1 MKKVIL
7 FGLPIVAVLLLIT
20 GLAFSNPEPQSPP
33 PPHRP
38 SWESFPRSGFR
49 LGVVLSDDNGDEKG
63 VAIEKILPDSPA
75 DRAGLHEG
83 DILVRIDG
91 ERIQT
96 ARDVREML
104 RNLEGSKDLQV
115 EVARDGQ
122 PLTLTVTP
130 EKREFPSF
138 PRMGGRYLG
147 VNLQN
152 LDPDLAAYFQVDPN
166 EGVLV
171 TRIEA
176 DSPAAKAGFHSGDI
190 ITHINGTKINSAEDV
205 SRIISDGDT
214 ETVEVIVLRHG
225 TEQKLIAKPEKRE
238 FFNHRAMMEGMS
250 EGMRDLPEMVNT
262 PEFNSEME
270 NLKNELRELK
280 DQMHGLRQ
288 EELDKMRDEI
298 QNQLKEQM
306 DKLRSEL
313 KEKKEL

>member
-1 MKKVIL
+1 MKKALII
-7 FGLPIVAVLLLIT
+7 GLPIVAVLFLIV
-20 GLAFSNPEPQSPP
+20 GLAYSNPEPQSPP

-49 LGVVLSDDNGDEKG
+49 LGVVLSDDNGDAKG

-75 DRAGLHEG
+75 DKAGLREG

-91 ERIQT
+91 QKIQT

-104 RNLEGSKDLQV
+104 RNLEDSKDLQV
-115 EVARDGQ
+115 EVSRDGQ
-122 PLTLTVTP
+122 PLTMTVTP

-147 VNLQN
+147 INLQN

-171 TRIEA
+171 TRIEP

-205 SRIISDGDT
+205 SKIISDGDT
-214 ETVEVIVLRHG
+214 EMVEVIVLRHG
-225 TEQKLIAKPEKRE
+225 TEQKLIAKPEKRD
-238 FFNHRAMMEGMS
+238 FFNHGAMM

-280 DQMHGLRQ
+280 DQMHGMRQ

-306 DKLRSEL
+306 EKLRSEL

>member
-1 MKKVIL
+1 MKKAFL
-7 FGLPIVAVLLLIT
+7 LGLPILAVLLLI
-20 GLAFSNPEPQSPP
+20 GGFVYSQSEPESPGP
-33 PPHRP
+33 MQRP
-38 SWESFPRSGFR
+38 YWESFPRSGFR
-49 LGVVLSDDNGDEKG
+49 LGVVLSDDNGDAKG

-75 DRAGLHEG
+75 DKAGLKVG

-91 ERIQT
+91 QKIQT
-96 ARDVREML
+96 SRDVREML
-104 RNLEGSKDLQV
+104 RDLDSSKELQV
-115 EVARDGQ
+115 EALRNGQ

-171 TRIEA
+171 TRIEP

-190 ITHINGTKINSAEDV
+190 ITHINGNKINSAEDV

-238 FFNHRAMMEGMS
+238 FFNHRAMMEGMHDIPK
-250 EGMRDLPEMVNT
+250 MLND

-280 DQMHGLRQ
+280 DEMQGMRQ
-288 EELDKMRDEI
+288 EEIDRMRDEI

-306 DKLRSEL
+306 EKLRSEL

>member
-1 MKKVIL
+1 MKHLNVGGPMKKVLL
-7 FGLPIVAVLLLIT
+7 FGLPIVAVLLLVT

-49 LGVVLSDDNGDEKG
+49 LGVVLSDDNGDAKG

-75 DRAGLHEG
+75 DKAGLHEG

-122 PLTLTVTP
+122 PLTVTVTP
-130 EKREFPSF
+130 EQRDFPSF

-171 TRIEA
+171 TRIEP

-190 ITHINGTKINSAEDV
+190 ITHINGTQINSAEDV
-205 SRIISDGDT
+205 SRIISDENT

-225 TEQKLIAKPEKRE
+225 TEQKLIAKPENRE
-238 FFNHRAMMEGMS
+238 FFNHRSMM

-280 DQMHGLRQ
+280 DQMHG
-288 EELDKMRDEI
+288 
-298 QNQLKEQM
+298 
-306 DKLRSEL
+306 
-313 KEKKEL
+313 

>member
-7 FGLPIVAVLLLIT
+7 FGLPIVAVLLLIS

-49 LGVVLSDDNGDEKG
+49 LGVVLSDNNGDEKG

-83 DILVRIDG
+83 DILIRIDG
-91 ERIQT
+91 QRIQT
-96 ARDVREML
+96 SSDVREML
-104 RNLEGSKDLQV
+104 RNLEDSKDLQV

-130 EKREFPSF
+130 EIREFPSF

-171 TRIEA
+171 TRIEP

-205 SRIISDGDT
+205 SRIISDGDA
-214 ETVEVIVLRHG
+214 ETVEIIVLRHG
-225 TEQKLIAKPEKRE
+225 TEQKLIARPEKRE
-238 FFNHRAMMEGMS
+238 FFNPRAMMEGMP
-250 EGMRDLPEMVNT
+250 EEMRDLPEMINT

-280 DQMHGLRQ
+280 DQLHGMRQ

-306 DKLRSEL
+306 EKLRSEL

>member
-1 MKKVIL
+1 MKKVFLI
-7 FGLPIVAVLLLIT
+7 GLPIAAVLFLIV
-20 GLAFSNPEPQSPP
+20 GLAYSNPEPQSPP

-63 VAIEKILPDSPA
+63 VAIEKILPGSPA
-75 DRAGLHEG
+75 DKAGLHEG

-96 ARDVREML
+96 SRDVREML
-104 RNLEGSKDLQV
+104 RNLEDSKNLQV
-115 EVARDGQ
+115 EILRDGQ
-122 PLTLTVTP
+122 PQTVTVIP

-147 VNLQN
+147 INLQN

-171 TRIEA
+171 TRIEP

-190 ITHINGTKINSAEDV
+190 ITHINGNKISSAEDV
-205 SRIISDGDT
+205 SKIISDGDS

-225 TEQKLIAKPEKRE
+225 TEQKLIAKPEKRD
-238 FFNHRAMMEGMS
+238 FFNHRAMMQDMH
-250 EGMRDLPEMVNT
+250 DLPQQMMND
-262 PEFNSEME
+262 PAFNSQME
-270 NLKNELRELK
+270 NLKNELRDLK
-280 DQMHGLRQ
+280 DQMQGMRQ
-288 EELDKMRDEI
+288 EEIDQMRNEI
-298 QNQLKEQM
+298 QNQLKQEM

>member
-1 MKKVIL
+1 MKKAFLI
-7 FGLPIVAVLLLIT
+7 GLPIAAVLFLIV
-20 GLAFSNPEPQSPP
+20 GLAYSNPEPQSPP

-49 LGVVLSDDNGDEKG
+49 LGVVLSDDNGDAKG

-75 DRAGLHEG
+75 DKAGLQEG

-104 RNLEGSKDLQV
+104 RSLEGTKDLQV
-115 EVARDGQ
+115 EILRDGQ
-122 PLTLTVTP
+122 PVTVTVTP

-171 TRIEA
+171 TRIEP

-190 ITHINGTKINSAEDV
+190 ITHINGNKISAAEDV
-205 SRIISDGDT
+205 SRIISDDNA
-214 ETVEVIVLRHG
+214 ETVEVIILRHG
-225 TEQKLIAKPEKRE
+225 TEQKLIARPEKRE
-238 FFNHRAMMEGMS
+238 FFNHRAMMEGMEDVPQMLNS
-250 EGMRDLPEMVNT
+250 

-280 DQMHGLRQ
+280 DELQGMKQ
-288 EELDKMRDEI
+288 EDINRMRNEI